1 MLYTLALTTSC
12 SYEPQAP
19 FRVGSNLWPGYEP
32 LSLARDLGLFA
43 GSDIRLVELPNAS
56 EVIQALRNGMLEAA
70 ALTLDETLTIVQ
82 DDYDLKIVLV
92 MDYSKGGDALLAA
105 PGIGDLS
112 ELRGKR
118 VGVENT
124 AVGAI
129 VLDAA
134 LQRAGLTMADVDLVS
149 TTVDEHVNAFRTG
162 LVDAIVTFE
171 PVRSQLLES
180 GARSLFDSATI
191 PGRIVD
197 VLAVR
202 GEAAELNSD
211 TLRRLVR
218 GYFTAIE
225 YQKNHRRDASRR
237 ASARMRLPEEKVT
250 QIYNGLNQLSLDE
263 NQRLLRA
270 PAKEFQSTTRR
281 LVELMSA
288 RQMLHRMPAIGNL
301 ADGRWLPDSL

>member
-1 MLYTLALTTSC
+1 
-12 SYEPQAP
+12 
-19 FRVGSNLWPGYEP
+19 
-32 LSLARDLGLFA
+32 
-43 GSDIRLVELPNAS
+43 
-56 EVIQALRNGMLEAA
+56 
-70 ALTLDETLTIVQ
+70 
-82 DDYDLKIVLV
+82 
-92 MDYSKGGDALLAA
+92 
-105 PGIGDLS
+105 
-112 ELRGKR
+112 
-118 VGVENT
+118 
-124 AVGAI
+124 
-129 VLDAA
+129 
-134 LQRAGLTMADVDLVS
+134 MADVDLVS